1 MDRHSSPAH
10 RSVSPSRTAHAF
22 DPPLH
27 TALNHTDDASVF
39 GLQPSGCANMV
50 LRLLG
55 GRHPGR
61 AAWESES
68 GIDLDALG
76 ADLHRLWQSFG
87 TSGLRGARI
96 EVSCVESCAE
106 SRAERERDALRL
118 IELEGA
124 AHRGGGL
131 ANALRATLVRLDPGE
146 YLLLLAAPAAASA
159 ASLSQLVGEL
169 ARHYPL
175 APA

>member
-1 MDRHSSPAH
+1 ME
-10 RSVSPSRTAHAF
+10 
-22 DPPLH
+22 
-27 TALNHTDDASVF
+27 
-39 GLQPSGCANMV
+39 GSGCANVV
-50 LRLLG
+50 LRLLSSPAPAQSHFG
-55 GRHPGR
+55 
-61 AAWESES
+61 W
-68 GIDLDALG
+68 ILDLDALG
-76 ADLHRLWQSFG
+76 ADLHRLWQTLG
-87 TSGLRGARI
+87 ASGRRAARV

-106 SRAERERDALRL
+106 SREARELDARRL

-159 ASLSQLVGEL
+159 AALAQLVREL
-169 ARHYPL
+169 SRHYPL

>member
-1 MDRHSSPAH
+1 MFGMQCGGDC
-10 RSVSPSRTAHAF
+10 
-22 DPPLH
+22 
-27 TALNHTDDASVF
+27 ASV
-39 GLQPSGCANMV
+39 V

-55 GRHPGR
+55 GSATLQNR
-61 AAWESES
+61 S
-68 GIDLDALG
+68 GFGLDLDALG
-76 ADLHRLWQSFG
+76 ADLHRLWQTIG
-87 TSGLRGARI
+87 ASGRRAARI

-106 SRAERERDALRL
+106 SREAREHDARRL

-159 ASLSQLVGEL
+159 AALAQLVGEL
-169 ARHYPL
+169 SRQYPL